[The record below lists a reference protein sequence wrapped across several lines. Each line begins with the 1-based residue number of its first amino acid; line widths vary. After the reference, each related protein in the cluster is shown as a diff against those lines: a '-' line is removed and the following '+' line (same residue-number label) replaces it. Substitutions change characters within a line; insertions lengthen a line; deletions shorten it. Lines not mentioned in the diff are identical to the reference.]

1 MRNLHH
7 GVSFATI
14 GTAKF
19 PHFLLATALFCA
31 TLCAEPIP
39 VRYPQGSEHGFLALK
54 TMEGVRIAIGDVTQS
69 VRGDQVTS
77 RLIFRFRDG
86 SVNEETTV
94 FVQHG
99 TFRLVSDHLV
109 QHGPSFPTPV
119 DMLVDARTGEITTHT
134 KDGGTTRVH
143 LDLPADVSN
152 GLPPNLLLNI
162 LPSAPETKI
171 SFVAP
176 TAKPRLVHVSIK
188 PVGKVLFNIGPT
200 KRTAI
205 DYALHIEIGGVA
217 GVIAPIIGKQPPD
230 YHVWILP
237 GTSPAFVRE
246 EGTLY
251 EGGPVWRIEQISPSF
266 PR

>member
-1 MRNLHH
+1 MHPFRLC
-7 GVSFATI
+7 S
-14 GTAKF
+14 
-19 PHFLLATALFCA
+19 HFVLATALFSA
-31 TLCAEPIP
+31 TLRSEPIP
-39 VRYPQGSEHGFLALK
+39 VLYRQGSEHGFLALK
-54 TMEGVRIAIGDVTQS
+54 TIEGVRIAIGDVTQI

-77 RLIFRFRDG
+77 KLIFRFRDG

-94 FVQHG
+94 FVQHR

-119 DMLVDARTGEITTHT
+119 DMLVNALTREITTRAR
-134 KDGGTTRVH
+134 DGGVTRIH

-162 LPSAPETKI
+162 LPGTPETKI

-188 PVGKVLFNIGPT
+188 PVGKVAFNIGPS
-200 KRTAI
+200 KRTAT

-217 GVIAPIIGKQPPD
+217 GMIAPLIGKQPPD

-237 GTSPAFVRE
+237 GSSPAFVRE

>member
-1 MRNLHH
+1 
-7 GVSFATI
+7 
-14 GTAKF
+14 
-19 PHFLLATALFCA
+19 
-31 TLCAEPIP
+31 
-39 VRYPQGSEHGFLALK
+39 
-54 TMEGVRIAIGDVTQS
+54 
-69 VRGDQVTS
+69 
-77 RLIFRFRDG
+77 
-86 SVNEETTV
+86 
-94 FVQHG
+94 
-99 TFRLVSDHLV
+99 
-109 QHGPSFPTPV
+109 
-119 DMLVDARTGEITTHT
+119 MLVNAQTGEITTRA
-134 KDGGTTRVH
+134 KDGGVTRIH

-162 LPSAPETKI
+162 LPVTPETKI

-188 PVGKVLFNIGPT
+188 PVGKVAFNIGSS

-217 GVIAPIIGKQPPD
+217 GMIAPIIGKQPPD

-237 GTSPAFVRE
+237 GSAPAFVRE

-266 PR
+266 PL

>member
-1 MRNLHH
+1 MHPFRLCR
-7 GVSFATI
+7 
-14 GTAKF
+14 
-19 PHFLLATALFCA
+19 HFLLATGL
-31 TLCAEPIP
+31 LCVNLRAEPIP
-39 VRYPQGSEHGFLALK
+39 VRYHQGSEHGFLALK
-54 TMEGVRIAIGDVTQS
+54 TMEGVRIAIGDVTQV

-86 SVNEETTV
+86 SVSDETTV

-99 TFRLVSDHLV
+99 TFRLISDHLV

-119 DMLVDARTGEITTHT
+119 DMFVDARTGEITTHA
-134 KDGGTTRVH
+134 KGGGITRVH

-162 LPSAPETKI
+162 SPSTPETKI

-188 PVGKVLFNIGPT
+188 PAGKVAFNIGPT
-200 KRTAI
+200 RRTAI
-205 DYALHIEIGGVA
+205 DYVLHIEIGGVS
-217 GVIAPIIGKQPPD
+217 GVIAPIIGKQPAD

-237 GTSPAFVRE
+237 GSSPAFVRE
-246 EGTLY
+246 EGALY
-251 EGGPVWRIEQISPSF
+251 EGGPIWRIEQISPSF